1 MDYEVTDKHWDLL
14 NNFKHNDRDENN
26 NETTNK
32 KINKNKHQ
40 EKIELDDI
48 YDYCDSCEDFGVTI
62 ESHYRVCLKCG
73 VISDFVIDNTAEW
86 RYYGFDDNKLSDPT
100 RCGLPTNDL
109 LPESSLGSIIS
120 YKYNES
126 FDMKKIRNYHAWNAM
141 PYKERSLYNVF
152 DNIKIRA
159 INSGIPTCII
169 DEANIMYKKI
179 AETRIS
185 RGSNRK
191 GIIASCIFKACKI
204 KNVPRS
210 AKEIADIFQLSV
222 TNMTKGCKKF
232 DEIMNLNKN
241 NNDEIS
247 LTTSHSDDF
256 IKRFCSKLSIDCNV
270 SNICEYVC
278 KKAEEYSLVSENTP
292 PSIAAGSIYLVCSL
306 LNVNITKKAISESCK
321 ISEVTISKCYK
332 KLFRYH
338 KHLLPENI
346 IEKIYNS
353 V

>member
-1 MDYEVTDKHWDLL
+1 MDYEINDQMWEF
-14 NNFKHNDRDENN
+14 FKNDSDNIIIQK
-26 NETTNK
+26 NEDN
-32 KINKNKHQ
+32 Q
-40 EKIELDDI
+40 I
-48 YDYCDSCEDFGVTI
+48 YDYCDHCENFKVTV
-62 ESHYRVCLKCG
+62 ENHYRVCLDCG
-73 VISDFVIDNTAEW
+73 TMSEIIIDTSAEW
-86 RYYGFDDNKLSDPT
+86 RYYGFDDNKMSDPT
-100 RCGLPTNDL
+100 RCGLPTNEL
-109 LPESSLGSIIS
+109 LPESSLGSIVS
-120 YKYNES
+120 YKFGES

-159 INSGIPTCII
+159 VNSGIPLCII
-169 DEANIMYKKI
+169 EEANIMYKKI

-191 GIIASCIFKACKI
+191 GIIASCIFKACKL

-241 NNDEIS
+241 KNDNIA

-256 IKRFCSKLSIDCNV
+256 IKRFCSKLNISNNV
-270 SNICEYVC
+270 SNICEHVC
-278 KKAEEYSLVSENTP
+278 QKAEEHSLVSENTP

-306 LNVNITKKAISESCK
+306 MNLNITKKSISESCK

-332 KLFRYH
+332 KLFKYH

-346 IEKIYNS
+346 VDQLYNS